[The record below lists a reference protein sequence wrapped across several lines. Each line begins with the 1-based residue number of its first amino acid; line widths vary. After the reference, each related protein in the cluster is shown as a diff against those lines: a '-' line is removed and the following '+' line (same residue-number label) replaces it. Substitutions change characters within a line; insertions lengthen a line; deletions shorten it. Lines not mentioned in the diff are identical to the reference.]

1 MWLMKVMRQGSEL
14 HGLASY
20 INKYNELC
28 FFRWG
33 IERQRKPGAEA
44 GLCRHYAAF
53 LVCAD
58 ERARISLMRDLR
70 VIASLCRVDMVFIAF
85 PRFILWY

>member
-1 MWLMKVMRQGSEL
+1 MKVMRQGSEL

-20 INKYNELC
+20 INKYNWLC
-28 FFRWG
+28 VFRWG
-33 IERQRKPGAEA
+33 IDRQRKPGAEA

>member
-1 MWLMKVMRQGSEL
+1 MR
-14 HGLASY
+14 GLASC
-20 INKYNELC
+20 INQFFNKYNELC
-28 FFRWG
+28 FLGGG
-33 IERQRKPGAEA
+33 IVRQRKPGAEA